1 MHISQIKIDDTL
13 NSAKRAVS
21 SPQIMHAIIE
31 KCFETSE
38 RKLWRLDVEK
48 LLIVS
53 SDFPSNPDAAQQLGK
68 EMFVTKDYQPF
79 LSSIK
84 AGKIYRFRLTAN
96 PVHNV
101 PTEYGKR
108 GKVFAHV
115 TLEQQMDWLRS
126 KADKLGFALKEFN
139 ISTSEFVKFRKNSR
153 DVTLKLATY
162 DGFLTV
168 KDSDLL
174 IEAMVS
180 GIGRAKAY
188 GAGLLT
194 LTQ

>member
-1 MHISQIKIDDTL
+1 MYISQIKIDDSL

-48 LLIVS
+48 MLIVS
-53 SDFPSNPDAAQQLGK
+53 SDLPSNPDAAQQLGNG
-68 EMFVTKDYQPF
+68 MLVTKDYQPF

-101 PTEYGKR
+101 STEYGKR
-108 GKVFAHV
+108 GKVLAHV
-115 TLEQQMDWLRS
+115 TLQQQMDWLRS
-126 KADKLGFALKEFN
+126 KADKLGFALEEFN
-139 ISTSEFVKFRKNSR
+139 ISTSEFIKFCKNNQE
-153 DVTLKLATY
+153 VTLKLATY

-174 IEAMVS
+174 LEAMVT

-194 LTQ
+194 LMQ